1 MALTFENLYLWTL
14 TWDSAKCRICRLIA
28 DNAQPAERERRHQ
41 RVALCPDALLQL
53 ACRAEDALRLTLAR
67 RCDFCMFSNARGAIF
82 LYEDALR
89 LTLASLVGALAPH
102 VSDIPYYF
110 IT

>member
-1 MALTFENLYLWTL
+1 MALIFENLYLWTL

-53 ACRAEDALRLTLAR
+53 ACRAEDALRLTLA
-67 RCDFCMFSNARGAIF
+67 
-82 LYEDALR
+82 
-89 LTLASLVGALAPH
+89 SLVGALAPH
-102 VSDIPYYF
+102 VSDITYYF